1 MKKYICVAKCY
12 ELDINGTQHCIATES
27 EIENI
32 KNMYGDYC
40 PCANESKWEEI
51 KEAPE
56 TV

>member
-27 EIENI
+27 EIENT

-51 KEAPE
+51 KEAE